1 MLETMVKKWWLI
13 SLRGLI
19 ALVLGIIMLIMD
31 PIAAAALLVLFIGV
45 YALVDGI
52 FALVVGII
60 NRPPHRDR
68 AWLIAEGIIGILAG
82 AVILVAPLLAG
93 TLIMYFI
100 AIWALLTGILELVF
114 SIAQWKYIP
123 GAWMIL
129 IGGIISV
136 LLGGL
141 ILANLVAGVVLLVV
155 IIAIYLVI
163 FGLLLM
169 LLGFSLKSIDVEK
182 LRKEVIEIAAGQK

>member
-1 MLETMVKKWWLI
+1 MLETMVKNWWLI

-19 ALVLGIIMLIMD
+19 ALALGIILLLMD
-31 PIAAAALLVLFIGV
+31 PLMAAGLLVLFIGV

-60 NRPPHRDR
+60 NRPPHRNR
-68 AWLIAEGIIGILAG
+68 AWLITEGIIGILAG
-82 AVILVAPLLAG
+82 AAILTAPLLAG
-93 TLIMYFI
+93 AVIVYFI
-100 AIWALLTGILELVF
+100 AFWALLTGILELVF
-114 SIAQWKYIP
+114 SIAEWKSLP

-129 IGGIISV
+129 ITGIISV

-141 ILANLVAGVVLLVV
+141 ILANVVAGTVLLVV
-155 IIAIYLVI
+155 IIAIYLLI

-169 LLGFSLKSIDVEK
+169 LLGFSLKSVDVEK
-182 LRKEVIEIAAGQK
+182 LRKEMVEISQK

>member
-1 MLETMVKKWWLI
+1 MLETMVKKWWLV

-19 ALVLGIIMLIMD
+19 ALVLGIIMLVINPMV
-31 PIAAAALLVLFIGV
+31 AAALLVLFIGI

-52 FALVVGII
+52 IALVVGII
-60 NRPPHRDR
+60 NKPPRGSR
-68 AWLIAEGIIGILAG
+68 AWLIAEGIIGILVGAAILASPLFAG
-82 AVILVAPLLAG
+82 IFL
-93 TLIMYFI
+93 MYLI

-114 SIAQWKYIP
+114 SIAEWKYVP

-136 LLGGL
+136 ILGGL
-141 ILANLVAGVVLLVV
+141 IFANIVAGTVLLVI

-163 FGLLLM
+163 FGLLFL
-169 LLGFSLKSIDVEK
+169 LLGFMLKGVDVEK
-182 LRKEVIEIAAGQK
+182 LTKVDIEIS

>member
-1 MLETMVKKWWLI
+1 MLETLVKKWWLI
-13 SLRGLI
+13 SLRGLLALALGI
-19 ALVLGIIMLIMD
+19 VMLVLD
-31 PIAAAALLVLFIGV
+31 PLVAAALLVLFIGV

-60 NRPPHRDR
+60 NRPPHMNR

-82 AVILVAPLLAG
+82 VAILIAPMLAG
-93 TLIMYFI
+93 IFIMYFI
-100 AIWALLTGILELVF
+100 AFWALFTGVLELIF
-114 SIAQWKYIP
+114 AIAEWKSLP

-129 IGGIISV
+129 INGIISV

-141 ILANLVAGVVLLVV
+141 ILANIVAGTVLLVV

-169 LLGFSLKSIDVEK
+169 LLGFSLKSIKVER
-182 LRKEVIEIAAGQK
+182 LS

>member
-1 MLETMVKKWWLI
+1 MLETMVKNWWLI

-19 ALVLGIIMLIMD
+19 ALALGIILLLMD
-31 PIAAAALLVLFIGV
+31 PLMAAGLLVLFIGV

-60 NRPPHRDR
+60 NRPPHRNR

-82 AVILVAPLLAG
+82 AAILAAPLLAG
-93 TLIMYFI
+93 AVIVYLIAF
-100 AIWALLTGILELVF
+100 WALLTGILELVF
-114 SIAQWKYIP
+114 SIAEWKYLP

-129 IGGIISV
+129 INGIISV

-141 ILANLVAGVVLLVV
+141 ILANVVAGTVLLVV
-155 IIAIYLVI
+155 IMAIYLVI

-169 LLGFSLKSIDVEK
+169 LLGFSLKSVDVEK
-182 LRKEVIEIAAGQK
+182 LRKEMVEIRQK

>member
-1 MLETMVKKWWLI
+1 MLETMVKNWWLI

-19 ALVLGIIMLIMD
+19 ALALGIILLVMD
-31 PIAAAALLVLFIGV
+31 PLMAAGLLVLFIGV

-60 NRPPHRDR
+60 NRPPHRNR

-82 AVILVAPLLAG
+82 VAILAAPLLAG
-93 TLIMYFI
+93 AVIVYFI
-100 AIWALLTGILELVF
+100 AFWALLTGILELVF
-114 SIAQWKYIP
+114 SIAEWKYLP

-129 IGGIISV
+129 INGIISV

-141 ILANLVAGVVLLVV
+141 ILANVVAGAVLLVV
-155 IIAIYLVI
+155 IIAVYLVI

-182 LRKEVIEIAAGQK
+182 LRKEMIEISQK

>member
-1 MLETMVKKWWLI
+1 MLETMVKGWWLI
-13 SLRGLI
+13 SLRGLV
-19 ALVLGIIMLIMD
+19 ALALGIIMLIMD
-31 PIAAAALLVLFIGV
+31 PLAAAALLVLLIGV

-60 NRPPHRDR
+60 NRPPHRNR

-82 AVILVAPLLAG
+82 AAILIAPLVAG
-93 TLIMYFI
+93 VLIVYFI
-100 AIWALLTGILELVF
+100 AFWALFTGVLELIF
-114 SIAQWKYIP
+114 SIAEWKNLP

-129 IGGIISV
+129 INGIISI

-141 ILANLVAGVVLLVV
+141 ILANVVAGTVLLVV

-182 LRKEVIEIAAGQK
+182 LRKAGLEIS

>member
-1 MLETMVKKWWLI
+1 MLETMVKNWWLI

-19 ALVLGIIMLIMD
+19 ALALGIILLLMD
-31 PIAAAALLVLFIGV
+31 PLMAAGLLVLFIGV

-60 NRPPHRDR
+60 NRPPHRNR

-82 AVILVAPLLAG
+82 VAILAAPLLAG
-93 TLIMYFI
+93 AVIVYFI
-100 AIWALLTGILELVF
+100 AFWALLTGILELVF
-114 SIAQWKYIP
+114 SIAEWKYLP

-129 IGGIISV
+129 INGIISV

-141 ILANLVAGVVLLVV
+141 ILANVVAGAVLLVV
-155 IIAIYLVI
+155 IIAVYLVI

-169 LLGFSLKSIDVEK
+169 LLGFSLKSVDVEK
-182 LRKEVIEIAAGQK
+182 LRKEMVEISQK

>member
-1 MLETMVKKWWLI
+1 MLETMVKNWWLV
-13 SLRGLI
+13 SLRGLV
-19 ALVLGIIMLIMD
+19 ALALGIIMLVMD
-31 PIAAAALLVLFIGV
+31 PLEAAVLLVLFIGF

-52 FALVVGII
+52 FALVVGIM
-60 NRPPHRDR
+60 NRPPHRNR

-82 AVILVAPLLAG
+82 AAILAAPLLAG
-93 TLIMYFI
+93 TLIVYFI
-100 AIWALLTGILELVF
+100 AFWALLTGILELVF
-114 SIAQWKYIP
+114 SIAEWKSLP

-129 IGGIISV
+129 VNGIISV

-141 ILANLVAGVVLLVV
+141 ILANVVAGTVLLVF

-169 LLGFSLKSIDVEK
+169 LLGFSLKSVDVEK
-182 LRKEVIEIAAGQK
+182 LRKEMIEIS

>member
-1 MLETMVKKWWLI
+1 MLETMVKRWWLI
-13 SLRGLI
+13 SLRGLV
-19 ALVLGIIMLIMD
+19 ALVLGIV
-31 PIAAAALLVLFIGV
+31 LLVLDPLAAAELLILFFGI

-68 AWLIAEGIIGILAG
+68 GWLIAEGIIGILAG
-82 AVILVAPLLAG
+82 IAILLAPMLAG
-93 TLIMYFI
+93 IIIIYFI
-100 AIWALLTGILELVF
+100 AFWALLTGILEMIF
-114 SIAQWKYIP
+114 SIAEWKYIP

-129 IGGIISV
+129 VTGIISV

-141 ILANLVAGVVLLVV
+141 ILANVVAGAVLLV
-155 IIAIYLVI
+155 IIVAVYLVL

-169 LLGFSLKSIDVEK
+169 LLGFSLKNIDVDK
-182 LRKEVIEIAAGQK
+182 LSKEIMAELAKK

>member
-1 MLETMVKKWWLI
+1 MLETLVKKWWLI
-13 SLRGLI
+13 SLRGLLALALGI
-19 ALVLGIIMLIMD
+19 VMLVLD
-31 PIAAAALLVLFIGV
+31 PLMAAGLLVLFIGV

-52 FALVVGII
+52 FALIVGIV
-60 NRPPHRDR
+60 NRPPHRNR

-82 AVILVAPLLAG
+82 VAILIAPMLAG
-93 TLIMYFI
+93 IFIMYFI
-100 AIWALLTGILELVF
+100 AFWALFTGVLELIF
-114 SIAQWKYIP
+114 AIAEWKSLP

-129 IGGIISV
+129 INGIISV

-141 ILANLVAGVVLLVV
+141 ILANIVAGTVLLVV

-169 LLGFSLKSIDVEK
+169 LLGFSLKSINVEK
-182 LRKEVIEIAAGQK
+182 IS

>member
-1 MLETMVKKWWLI
+1 MLETMVKRWWLI
-13 SLRGLI
+13 SLRGLV
-19 ALVLGIIMLIMD
+19 ALVLGIV
-31 PIAAAALLVLFIGV
+31 LLVLDPLAAAELLILFFGI

-68 AWLIAEGIIGILAG
+68 GWLIAEGIIGILAG
-82 AVILVAPLLAG
+82 IAILLAPMLAG
-93 TLIMYFI
+93 IIIIYFI
-100 AIWALLTGILELVF
+100 AFWALLTGILEMIF
-114 SIAQWKYIP
+114 SIAEWKYIP

-129 IGGIISV
+129 VTGIISV

-141 ILANLVAGVVLLVV
+141 ILANVVAGAVLLV
-155 IIAIYLVI
+155 IIVAVYLVL

-169 LLGFSLKSIDVEK
+169 LLGFSLKNIDVDK
-182 LRKEVIEIAAGQK
+182 LSKEITAELAKK

>member
-1 MLETMVKKWWLI
+1 MLETMVKRWWLI
-13 SLRGLI
+13 SLRGLL
-19 ALVLGIIMLIMD
+19 ALALGIIMLVMD
-31 PIAAAALLVLFIGV
+31 PLTAAELLVLFIGV

-60 NRPPHRDR
+60 NRPPHRNR

-82 AVILVAPLLAG
+82 VAILAAPLLAG
-93 TLIMYFI
+93 AVIVYFI
-100 AIWALLTGILELVF
+100 AFWALLTGILELVF
-114 SIAQWKYIP
+114 SIAEWKYLP

-129 IGGIISV
+129 INGIISV

-141 ILANLVAGVVLLVV
+141 ILANVVAGAVLLVV
-155 IIAIYLVI
+155 IIAVYLVI

-169 LLGFSLKSIDVEK
+169 LLGFSLKSVDVEK
-182 LRKEVIEIAAGQK
+182 LRKEMIEISQK

>member
-1 MLETMVKKWWLI
+1 MLETMVKRWWLI
-13 SLRGLI
+13 SLRGLL
-19 ALVLGIIMLIMD
+19 ALALGIIMLVMD
-31 PIAAAALLVLFIGV
+31 PLTAAELLVLFIGV

-60 NRPPHRDR
+60 NRPPHRNR

-82 AVILVAPLLAG
+82 VAILAAPLLAG
-93 TLIMYFI
+93 AVIVYFI
-100 AIWALLTGILELVF
+100 AFWALLTGILELVF
-114 SIAQWKYIP
+114 SIAEWKYLP

-129 IGGIISV
+129 INGIISV

-141 ILANLVAGVVLLVV
+141 ILANVVAGAVLLVV
-155 IIAIYLVI
+155 IIAVYLVI

-182 LRKEVIEIAAGQK
+182 LRKEMIEISQK

>member
-1 MLETMVKKWWLI
+1 MLETMVKRWWLI
-13 SLRGLI
+13 SLRGLL
-19 ALVLGIIMLIMD
+19 ALALGIIMLVMD
-31 PIAAAALLVLFIGV
+31 PLTAAELLVLFIGV

-60 NRPPHRDR
+60 NRPPHRNR

-82 AVILVAPLLAG
+82 VAILAAPLLAG
-93 TLIMYFI
+93 AVIVYFI
-100 AIWALLTGILELVF
+100 AFWALLTGILELVF
-114 SIAQWKYIP
+114 SIAEWKYLP

-129 IGGIISV
+129 INGIISV

-141 ILANLVAGVVLLVV
+141 ILANVVAGTVLLVV
-155 IIAIYLVI
+155 IIAVYLVI

-169 LLGFSLKSIDVEK
+169 LLGFSLKSVDVEK
-182 LRKEVIEIAAGQK
+182 LRKEMIEISQK

>member
-1 MLETMVKKWWLI
+1 MLETLVKKWWLI
-13 SLRGLI
+13 SLRGLL
-19 ALVLGIIMLIMD
+19 ALALGIIMLVLD
-31 PIAAAALLVLFIGV
+31 PLMAAGLLVLFIGV

-60 NRPPHRDR
+60 NRPPHMNR

-82 AVILVAPLLAG
+82 VAILLAPMLAG
-93 TLIMYFI
+93 IFIMYFI
-100 AIWALLTGILELVF
+100 AFWALFTGVLELIF
-114 SIAQWKYIP
+114 AIAEWKSLP

-129 IGGIISV
+129 INGIISV

-141 ILANLVAGVVLLVV
+141 ILANIVAGTVLLVV

-169 LLGFSLKSIDVEK
+169 LLGFSLKSVNVER
-182 LRKEVIEIAAGQK
+182 LS

>member
-1 MLETMVKKWWLI
+1 MLETMVKNWWLI

-19 ALVLGIIMLIMD
+19 ALALGIILLLMD
-31 PIAAAALLVLFIGV
+31 PLMAAGLLVLFIGV

-60 NRPPHRDR
+60 NRPPHRNR

-82 AVILVAPLLAG
+82 AAILTAPLLAG
-93 TLIMYFI
+93 AVIVYLIAF
-100 AIWALLTGILELVF
+100 WALLTGILELVF
-114 SIAQWKYIP
+114 SIAEWKYLP

-129 IGGIISV
+129 INGIISV

-141 ILANLVAGVVLLVV
+141 ILANVVAGTVLLVV
-155 IIAIYLVI
+155 IIAIYLLI

-169 LLGFSLKSIDVEK
+169 LLGFSLKSVDVEK
-182 LRKEVIEIAAGQK
+182 LRKEMVEIRQK

>member
-1 MLETMVKKWWLI
+1 MLETMVKNWWLI

-19 ALVLGIIMLIMD
+19 ALALGIILLVMD
-31 PIAAAALLVLFIGV
+31 PLMAAGLLVLFIGV

-60 NRPPHRDR
+60 NRPPHRNR

-82 AVILVAPLLAG
+82 AAILAAPLLAG
-93 TLIMYFI
+93 AVIVYLIAF
-100 AIWALLTGILELVF
+100 WALLTGILELVF
-114 SIAQWKYIP
+114 SIAEWKYLP

-129 IGGIISV
+129 INGIISV

-141 ILANLVAGVVLLVV
+141 ILANVVAGTVLLVV
-155 IIAIYLVI
+155 IIAIYLLI

-169 LLGFSLKSIDVEK
+169 LLGFSLKSVDVEK
-182 LRKEVIEIAAGQK
+182 LRKEMVEISQK

>member
-1 MLETMVKKWWLI
+1 MLETMVKRWWLI
-13 SLRGLI
+13 SLRGLL
-19 ALVLGIIMLIMD
+19 ALALGIIMLVMD
-31 PIAAAALLVLFIGV
+31 PLTAAELLVLFIGV

-60 NRPPHRDR
+60 NRPPHRNR

-82 AVILVAPLLAG
+82 AAILAAPLLAG
-93 TLIMYFI
+93 AVIVYLIAF
-100 AIWALLTGILELVF
+100 WALLTGILELVF
-114 SIAQWKYIP
+114 SIAEWKYLP

-129 IGGIISV
+129 INGIISV

-141 ILANLVAGVVLLVV
+141 ILANVVAGTVLLVV
-155 IIAIYLVI
+155 IIAIYLLI

-169 LLGFSLKSIDVEK
+169 LLGFSLKSVDVEK
-182 LRKEVIEIAAGQK
+182 LRKEMVEIRQK

>member
-1 MLETMVKKWWLI
+1 MLETMVKNWWLI

-19 ALVLGIIMLIMD
+19 ALALGIILLLMD
-31 PIAAAALLVLFIGV
+31 PLMAAGLLVLFIGV

-60 NRPPHRDR
+60 NRPPHRNR

-82 AVILVAPLLAG
+82 AAILAAPLLAG
-93 TLIMYFI
+93 AVIVYLIAF
-100 AIWALLTGILELVF
+100 WALLTGILELVF
-114 SIAQWKYIP
+114 SIAEWKYLP

-129 IGGIISV
+129 INGIISV

-141 ILANLVAGVVLLVV
+141 ILANVVAGTVLLVV
-155 IIAIYLVI
+155 IIAIYLLI

-169 LLGFSLKSIDVEK
+169 LLGFSLKSVDVEK
-182 LRKEVIEIAAGQK
+182 LRKEMVEISQK